1 MKYTMTT
8 PTKLLTTSIVL
19 MWIHQ
24 ANPCL
29 ALSHTLAVEKIIE
42 SINSINPDPI
52 EEEHNMLQQDS
63 EYFTKEN
70 TDFINLANIL
80 PNDYSNDEN
89 VTELHEDKNLEDK
102 MHEDYPEFPA
112 IENDED
118 YDYSEFEN
126 ITIQDLAED
135 EEEDVYDDEKY
146 EEFYGEYFPN
156 EKRDK
161 RDTAEVIDGIVESGE
176 KLLSGNMVGS
186 ITTFLKTLAKPVFHY
201 FIKSDNDNAMTKFTH
216 RILPETGFRHS
227 PNALM
232 ISKNA
237 REGHG
242 EKVWSTLAD
251 SSRTWNPRSNYKKD
265 KFHQSEI
272 HLECRRNIP
281 IIDKNIVS
289 RLKSVSLMVTS
300 LMTSLHDTTITD
312 INHGFKEASQHF
324 KSITEST
331 RKILN
336 ATINNP
342 DTEVILIM
350 LKDAAMTMD
359 FVMEI
364 LANDTTEKMGL
375 AVGGFV
381 ILLII
386 LLTGILI
393 KLIRDVKLDIKDL
406 REEMEEIKKQVK
418 PEVPS
423 ATPEQEMRVAVV
435 TAVTEAMQTSI
446 GQILG
451 QLQARP
457 SVPALPPT
465 GLGAGLQAGVQYH
478 GNPVALRSNAGG
490 TPALY

>member
-1 MKYTMTT
+1 MK
-8 PTKLLTTSIVL
+8 KLIRK
-19 MWIHQ
+19 Q
-24 ANPCL
+24 
-29 ALSHTLAVEKIIE
+29 EE
-42 SINSINPDPI
+42 SIKQRNDERIKEINKKKELYL
-52 EEEHNMLQQDS
+52 EERNLFQQEP
-63 EYFTKEN
+63 EYFTEKVTEF
-70 TDFINLANIL
+70 TDFVNVLSE
-80 PNDYSNDEN
+80 DYSNN
-89 VTELHEDKNLEDK
+89 GNITELYKVKNPNDEMD
-102 MHEDYPEFPA
+102 EEYPNFPA
-112 IENDED
+112 IENDEE

-126 ITIQDLAED
+126 ITVQNPDDDSDD
-135 EEEDVYDDEKY
+135 EHAYDGEKY

-161 RDTAEVIDGIVESGE
+161 RDAKEVIHGLVDSGE

-186 ITTFLKTLAKPVFHY
+186 ITTFLKTLAKPLFHY
-201 FIKSDNDNAMTKFTH
+201 FVKSDNDNAMTKFTH
-216 RILPETGFRHS
+216 RMLPETNLKHS

-242 EKVWSTLAD
+242 EKVWETLA
-251 SSRTWNPRSNYKKD
+251 SNSRKCNPRSNYKKD
-265 KFHQSEI
+265 KFHKSEI

-312 INHGFKEASQHF
+312 LNHGFKEVSKHF
-324 KSITEST
+324 TNITEST

-342 DTEVILIM
+342 DIDVILLM
-350 LKDAAMTMD
+350 LKDTAMTMD

-364 LANDTTEKMGL
+364 LADDTTEKIGL
-375 AVGGFV
+375 AVGSFV
-381 ILLII
+381 ILLIV

-418 PEVPS
+418 PEEPS
-423 ATPEQEMRVAVV
+423 TTPEQERRVAVI
-435 TAVTEAMQTSI
+435 TAVNEAMQTSV
-446 GQILG
+446 GQLMG
-451 QLQARP
+451 QLQART
-457 SVPALPPT
+457 SVPAIQPS
-465 GLGAGLQAGVQYH
+465 GLGAGLQTGVQFH
-478 GNPVALRSNAGG
+478 GNPV
-490 TPALY
+490 